1 MRAKFLEENEL
12 ELLKKR
18 LGGHK
23 DDVLLVAELT
33 GLRIGDVVKIRTAD
47 LDEDG
52 VRYVAEKT
60 GKAGRAPLPPVL
72 IRKLRAQARYGWVF
86 PSPSKRGRH
95 LTRQAAWA
103 RMKRAAERSGVSSAG
118 VSPHSLRKVYAVRK
132 YQSEGIDAA
141 RRALQH
147 SDARTTELYALSDW
161 LTGENA
167 ELPLRRKDLAMIIEK
182 VLDAVGLRLDK

>member
-1 MRAKFLEENEL
+1 MRAKFIEEREL
-12 ELLKKR
+12 EALKNH
-18 LGGHK
+18 LGGRK
-23 DDVLLVAELT
+23 DEVLLVAELT
-33 GLRIGDVVKIRTAD
+33 GLRIGDVVKIRVSD

-72 IRKLRAQARYGWVF
+72 VKKLRAQARYGWVF

-103 RMKRAAERSGVSSAG
+103 RIKRAAERAGVPREG

-167 ELPLRRKDLAMIIEK
+167 VKPLLRGDLALIIEK
-182 VLDAVGLRLDK
+182 VVDALHLTLDK